1 MSRLTAALFIILL
14 VAAGPVAAAG
24 LVEEDVSLP
33 VSFGG
38 RHGGTLALEALIVRP
53 DDNQRHPLAVIS
65 HGAPRNAEDRA
76 GMHARAQIAKARE
89 FARRG
94 WATVVVMRRGY
105 GQSEGEYVESSG
117 RCDSPDYVTSGLTS
131 AEDIRQT
138 IAAMAAK
145 PYVDASKVI
154 SVGQSAGG
162 FATVALTA
170 NPPPGLVAAISFAGG
185 RGSTKPDT
193 VCTPERLIAAFATF
207 GKTSRIPMLWVYT
220 DNDHFFG
227 PRLAH
232 RFHDAFTGAGG
243 QARFIAASDFGEDGH
258 MLFSTAGIPI
268 WTPYVEDFLASLR
281 LTQFANPLPARDLS
295 AITYPRGLTEKGR
308 AAYRD
313 YLDGVPHK
321 SFAMAKDG
329 AFGWRSNRRTTD
341 EAVTQALEFC
351 AKYAKGACYT
361 VNVDNEAAQ

>member
-1 MSRLTAALFIILL
+1 MIRLFAALLAILL
-14 VAAGPVAAAG
+14 VLAGPAAAAG
-24 LVEEDVSLP
+24 LIEEDASLP
-33 VSFGG
+33 VNFGS

-76 GMHARAQIAKARE
+76 GMHARAQLSKARE

-105 GQSEGEYVESSG
+105 GQSEGDYVESSG

-138 IAAMAAK
+138 IAVMATK
-145 PYVDASKVI
+145 SYVDASKVI
-154 SVGQSAGG
+154 SIGQSAGG

-170 NPPPGLVAAISFAGG
+170 DPPPGLVAAISFAGG

-193 VCTPERLIAAFATF
+193 VCSPERLIAAFASF

-227 PRLAH
+227 PRLAR

-243 QARFIAASDFGEDGH
+243 RARFIAASSFGDDGH
-258 MLFSTAGIPI
+258 MLFSTKGTPI
-268 WTPYVEDFLASLR
+268 WTPYVEEFLASLR
-281 LTQFANPLPARDLS
+281 LTQFTNPLPARDLA
-295 AITYPRGLTEKGR
+295 AITYPHGLTEKGR
-308 AAYRD
+308 TAFRD

-321 SFAMAKDG
+321 SFAMSKDG
-329 AFGWRSNRRTTD
+329 AFGWRSNRRSTD
-341 EAVTQALEFC
+341 EAVEQALEFC
-351 AKYAKGACYT
+351 AKYAKRPCYT
-361 VNVDNEAAQ
+361 VSVDNEAAQ